1 MQAVFKRIATAVTV
15 VTTRL
20 YLDSLWLQGKQTGII
35 SQIKSCQG
43 AHSWLPLNQQGKLH
57 L

>member
-43 AHSWLPLNQQGKLH
+43 AHIWLPLNQQGKLH